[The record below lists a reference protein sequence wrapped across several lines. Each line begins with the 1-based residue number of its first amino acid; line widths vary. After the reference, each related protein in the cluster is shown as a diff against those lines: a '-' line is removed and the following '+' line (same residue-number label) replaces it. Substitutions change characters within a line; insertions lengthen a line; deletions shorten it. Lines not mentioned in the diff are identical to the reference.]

1 MVGLVYAVTIVTA
14 QSDEDGRP
22 PRYPTYDECMYWEND
37 HEYCEHL
44 LPPTYTPTATATHT
58 HTPTATATHAHTPT
72 ATHTPTPRAT
82 ATHTPTPRATA
93 THTPTPRATATH
105 TPTPR
110 ATATHTP
117 TPRATATHT
126 PTPRATATHTPTPR
140 ATATHTPTATATPT
154 FTPPPPL
161 PLAPAPTID
170 VVESNDVDAVLLRWN
185 NLFNPVAG
193 QYYVDRYRIRIREV
207 VEVGEPPWIDLNS
220 GIIPPHPPQDN
231 TTTEYIVDDLWDCE
245 KTYEFE
251 ISGRG
256 DGRTYR
262 REFGRATIETS
273 NSYCPAAIGH
283 QADHAVIWYEDEDS
297 YPPEEPLPPPLE
309 DIPDP
314 YTALSSGVPTGAG
327 PWQGYGGI
335 VLTKIEDNT
344 DCRNSVC
351 QVTTRVTSNES
362 TCRGAAACF
371 SHGTTSVP
379 GRPAKAK
386 HIVSGGI
393 VYFILNTISDDIN
406 VRYTAP
412 HGTNRVWWTNND
424 SLSYQPV
431 PGVVDTI
438 YLTTGIVSEHEFGHT
453 IGLDDI
459 SGANFPH
466 FTHLDSIMHQP
477 WVHPSPTN
485 SDRRQA
491 RATYYGHTAH

>member
-14 QSDEDGRP
+14 QSDEDGPP

-58 HTPTATATHAHTPT
+58 HTPTAIATHAHTPT

-154 FTPPPPL
+154 FTPPPL

-185 NLFNPVAG
+185 NLFNTMAG
-193 QYYVDRYRIRIREV
+193 QYYIDRYRVRIREV

-220 GIIPPHPPQDN
+220 GILPPQPPQNN
-231 TTTEYIVDDLWDCE
+231 TMTEYIVDDLWDCE

-251 ISGRG
+251 ISGHG

-262 REFGRATIETS
+262 REFGRATIEPS
-273 NSYCPAAIGH
+273 NSYCPAALGH
-283 QADHAVIWYEDEDS
+283 QADNAVIWYEDEDS
-297 YPPEEPLPPPLE
+297 YPPEEPLPPPRE
-309 DIPDP
+309 GIPDP
-314 YTALSSGVPTGAG
+314 YTALSSGVPIGAG

-335 VLTKIEDNT
+335 VLSKIEDNT
-344 DCRNSVC
+344 DCRDDMC
-351 QVTTRVTSNES
+351 EVTVRVSSNES
-362 TCRGAAACF
+362 RCRGAAACF
-371 SHGTTSVP
+371 LHRTTSVP

-386 HIVSGGI
+386 HIVRGGI
-393 VYFILNTISDDIN
+393 VYFILNTITDDANI
-406 VRYTAP
+406 RYTAP
-412 HGTNRVWWTNND
+412 HSGNRAWWTDNANLNFD
-424 SLSYQPV
+424 PV
-431 PGVVDTI
+431 PGVMDTL
-438 YLTTGIVSEHEFGHT
+438 YLNVGIVSTHEFGHT

-459 SGANFPH
+459 PGTSFAH
-466 FTHLDSIMHQP
+466 FTHLDSIMHEP
-477 WVHPSPTN
+477 WDHPSPTN

>member
-1 MVGLVYAVTIVTA
+1 MRGIHRKNVKTISPELRLVRRPRHPHPDLHPA
-14 QSDEDGRP
+14 QYLRP
-22 PRYPTYDECMYWEND
+22 PSRM
-37 HEYCEHL
+37 L
-44 LPPTYTPTATATHT
+44 LPGALRQRTPQPLRLRRPRTPQHGLRPLTPPPHGLRPLTRRNTHGLRPLIRPP
-58 HTPTATATHAHTPT
+58 HGLRLLTPEHRGLRPLT
-72 ATHTPTPRAT
+72 
-82 ATHTPTPRATA
+82 
-93 THTPTPRATATH
+93 

-193 QYYVDRYRIRIREV
+193 QYYVDRYRVRIREV

-344 DCRNSVC
+344 D
-351 QVTTRVTSNES
+351 
-362 TCRGAAACF
+362 
-371 SHGTTSVP
+371 
-379 GRPAKAK
+379 
-386 HIVSGGI
+386 
-393 VYFILNTISDDIN
+393 
-406 VRYTAP
+406 
-412 HGTNRVWWTNND
+412 
-424 SLSYQPV
+424 LS
-431 PGVVDTI
+431 
-438 YLTTGIVSEHEFGHT
+438 
-453 IGLDDI
+453 
-459 SGANFPH
+459 
-466 FTHLDSIMHQP
+466 
-477 WVHPSPTN
+477 
-485 SDRRQA
+485 
-491 RATYYGHTAH
+491 